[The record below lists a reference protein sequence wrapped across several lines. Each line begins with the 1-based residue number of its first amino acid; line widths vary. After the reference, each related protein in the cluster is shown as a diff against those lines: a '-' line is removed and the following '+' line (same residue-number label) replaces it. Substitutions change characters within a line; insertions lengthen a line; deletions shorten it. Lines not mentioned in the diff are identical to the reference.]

1 MLLGK
6 NINKNVAWE
15 KCKQNVAWEKSI
27 CDLMNIKL
35 SANLSFTDFIRLK
48 PSQNLSWSVSLMKL
62 VRLTFCLFRTF
73 RATQVLHSRVVAA
86 TFFDHVSRSRMW
98 RDGLMVSPIIS
109 AYNSSVNNKLF
120 SWICFCFCVCLYILF
135 QPLNLYANLS
145 YIAGNGVFF
154 NSFRIQF
161 VNVFL
166 QKSSWHVTGYGP

>member
-6 NINKNVAWE
+6 NVNK
-15 KCKQNVAWEKSI
+15 NVAWEKSI

-35 SANLSFTDFIRLK
+35 SANLSFRDFIRLK
-48 PSQNLSWSVSLMKL
+48 PSQNLFWSVSLMKL
-62 VRLTFCLFRTF
+62 VTFMTFCLFRTF
-73 RATQVLHSRVVAA
+73 RATQVLHSRVVAV
-86 TFFDHVSRSRMW
+86 TFVDHVSRSRMW

-135 QPLNLYANLS
+135 QPVNLYANLS

-161 VNVFL
+161 VNMFL
-166 QKSSWHVTGYGP
+166 QKSSWHVVGYGP